1 MPSRDRKKER
11 EEKKKRKRKK
21 EIKNY
26 QVSLQVEFCNDG
38 WRANSVLMPRKGD
51 EHTHTERERV
61 DAGRRITR
69 GILPTMQLE
78 SIPLDR
84 DDHNGSVT
92 SSTWHGAPGL

>member
-1 MPSRDRKKER
+1 MNFATTAGWLAGELHVNARHER
-11 EEKKKRKRKK
+11 GM
-21 EIKNY
+21 
-26 QVSLQVEFCNDG
+26 DTH
-38 WRANSVLMPRKGD
+38 A
-51 EHTHTERERV
+51 HTERERERERKG
-61 DAGRRITR
+61 GRRITR